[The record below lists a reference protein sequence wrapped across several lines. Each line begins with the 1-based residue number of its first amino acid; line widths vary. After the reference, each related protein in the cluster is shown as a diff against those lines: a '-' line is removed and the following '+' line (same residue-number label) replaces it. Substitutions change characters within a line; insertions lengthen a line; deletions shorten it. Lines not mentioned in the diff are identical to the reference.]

1 MSFWRALA
9 LFSGLSVL
17 MPLITDICLPA
28 IPDIAKYY
36 DAKSTDIQQ
45 TVSLLFFGAA
55 IGQIVYGPLAD
66 RFGRKPVIILTMIA
80 FSVISFLTI
89 YAPAQGY
96 MVLQDFSKVQL
107 VQGD

>member
-36 DAKSTDIQQ
+36 DAKSTEIQQ

-66 RFGRKPVIILTMIA
+66 RFGRKPVIIITMIA
-80 FSVISFLTI
+80 FSIISFLTI
-89 YAPAQGY
+89 YAPSTG
-96 MVLQDFSKVQL
+96 LHLSL
-107 VQGD
+107 IHI